1 MRVYVYTLGCKLN
14 QCESE
19 AIADAFGKEGF
30 TLVQPGESADLYVVN
45 TCTVTSKAEQKARR
59 MIRKYATEEQSPVVL
74 VTGCYA
80 QMERS
85 ALESLSD
92 KVVVVTLDE
101 KSSLLSLPAYLA
113 NRMVG
118 NVPVLESIREYA
130 LNHHALPD
138 RPASSPFDYE
148 AATFS
153 FHCRAFL
160 KIQDGCDNSCA
171 YCRVTIAR
179 GDAVSLERTEVL
191 RRCLSLEKDGFS
203 EIVLTG
209 VNISAYSSD
218 GEGLGGLVRV
228 LLENLGST
236 MRLRLSSL
244 EPDRLDDELIE
255 LFSDPRIQPHFHIP
269 VQSASN
275 VVLERVGRHYDV
287 QRMRDVVSKIRKAK
301 DDPFLAADIITGL
314 PSETDEEFQATVR
327 FLLEQDFSQL
337 HVFPYSPRP
346 GTPLAGAR
354 DRVTEAVR
362 DQRAAILR
370 NLSLVQYRKYVERQ
384 IGRNL
389 EVILEEQKEGF
400 WTGLTGNYLKV
411 RVFGVPQEAKHGQRL
426 SILLER
432 DALGKGS
439 AIARCLHPYTP
450 E

>member
-1 MRVYVYTLGCKLN
+1 MRVHVYTLGCKLN

-30 TLVQPGESADLYVVN
+30 ALVGPGESADLYVVN

-59 MIRKYATEEQSPVVL
+59 MIRKYATEIQNPVVL

-80 QMERS
+80 QMERD
-85 ALESLSD
+85 ALQSLAD
-92 KVVVVTLDE
+92 RVVVVTLDD
-101 KSSLLSLPAYLA
+101 KSSLLSLPTFLA

-118 NVPVLESIREYA
+118 DVPILDSIREYA
-130 LNHHALPD
+130 LDHHAL
-138 RPASSPFDYE
+138 AKEHSSSPFDYE

-179 GDAVSLERTEVL
+179 GDAVSLEQAEVV

-218 GEGLGGLVRV
+218 GEGLAGLIRV

-236 MRLRLSSL
+236 IRLRLSSL

-255 LFSDPRIQPHFHIP
+255 MFSDPRIQPHFHIP

-287 QRMRDVVSKIRKAK
+287 QRMCEVVEKIRRAK

-314 PSETDEEFQATVR
+314 PSETDDEFQATVK
-327 FLLEQDFSQL
+327 FLREQDFSQL

-346 GTPLAGAR
+346 GTPLVGAR

-362 DQRAAILR
+362 DQRAAELR

-411 RVFGVPQEAKHGQRL
+411 RVLGVPQDAKHGQRL
-426 SILLER
+426 SIVLER
-432 DALGKGS
+432 DALGKGL
-439 AIARCLHPYTP
+439 AIARFVAS
-450 E
+450 